1 MTALAKILLVDDGFE
16 FVAILSKR
24 LTKRSY
30 SVTFVHSGKEALAR
44 LEEDQDI
51 EVVILD
57 VKMPGLDGA
66 ATLKIIKK
74 RWPLVEV
81 IMLTGHSTIDSAIN
95 AIKVGAFDY
104 LLKPIEMEQL
114 VLKIEKA
121 ASRKRHR
128 DKLILEVYMTPY
140 ITRREQEEQ
149 IAKILYPETLSRGV

>member
-1 MTALAKILLVDDGFE
+1 MTALAKILLVDDGHE
-16 FVAILSKR
+16 FVAILTKR

-30 SVTFVHSGKEALAR
+30 SVTFTHSGKEALAR

-57 VKMPGLDGA
+57 VNMPELDGI

-81 IMLTGHSTIDSAIN
+81 IMLTGHSTIHSAIN

-104 LLKPIEMEQL
+104 LSKPIEMELL
-114 VLKIEKA
+114 VLKIDKA
-121 ASRKRHR
+121 VGRKRHR

-140 ITRREQEEQ
+140 ITRQDQEDR
-149 IAKILYPETLSRGV
+149 ISKIKNIIIDK